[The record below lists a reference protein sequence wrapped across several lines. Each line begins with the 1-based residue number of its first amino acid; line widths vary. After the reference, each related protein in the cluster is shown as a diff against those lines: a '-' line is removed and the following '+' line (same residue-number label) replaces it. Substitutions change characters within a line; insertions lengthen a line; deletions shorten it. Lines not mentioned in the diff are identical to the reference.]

1 MNASVKLIE
10 LVLPATVGLKSEVPE
25 EHPSAQ
31 ILGTQRLGSG
41 VVVDPAGL
49 VLTVNYVVLGA
60 HSVEV
65 TLLDDTAV
73 EGKVVAQDFAS
84 GVAIVEISTAG
95 LPAGLSALKVS
106 PSADL
111 HVGQETFIV
120 AAAGENKRRAND
132 GAITSVG
139 PFDAYWEYSLERA
152 ITTTAMNPGLG
163 GAPLLDSLGRVV
175 GIVSLDLGEVGRF
188 TMAIPMD
195 PYLEHRDELLR
206 HGRRVTRPSRAW
218 VGFYCYAFREH
229 VVIAGVLPGAPGEQ
243 AGLKA
248 GDVVLAVDGER
259 ITGRHELYDT
269 LWKHRAGAPIQ
280 FRVFRNNQIA
290 EVTVLSGDAEEFFA

>member
-10 LVLPATVGLKSEVPE
+10 LVLPATVALKTEVPD

-49 VLTVNYVVLGA
+49 ILTVNYVVLGA
-60 HSVEV
+60 ASVEV
-65 TLLDDTAV
+65 TLLDDTTTA
-73 EGKVVAQDFAS
+73 GKVVAQDFAS
-84 GVAIVEISTAG
+84 GIAIVEINVPPLA
-95 LPAGLSALKVS
+95 ALKLCKS
-106 PSADL
+106 TDL
-111 HVGQETFIV
+111 QVGQEIFIV
-120 AAAGENKRRAND
+120 AAAGENKRRANS

-163 GAPLLDSLGRVV
+163 GAPLLDSLGRVA

-188 TMAIPMD
+188 TLAIPAD

-218 VGFYCYAFREH
+218 VGFYCYTFREH

-248 GDVVLAVDGER
+248 GDVVLAVNGER
-259 ITGRHELYDT
+259 ITGRHELYDI
-269 LWKHRAGAPIQ
+269 LWKRRAGELIHFQ
-280 FRVFRNNQIA
+280 VFRNNQ
-290 EVTVLSGDAEEFFA
+290 VTQVAVPSANAEEFFA

>member
-10 LVLPATVGLKSEVPE
+10 LVLPATVALQTEVPD

-31 ILGTQRLGSG
+31 ILGTQRLGTG
-41 VVVDPAGL
+41 VVIDPAGL
-49 VLTVNYVVLGA
+49 ILTVNYIVLGA
-60 HSVEV
+60 RTVEV
-65 TLLDDTAV
+65 TLLDDTTT

-84 GVAIVEISTAG
+84 GLAVVEISATPLAV
-95 LPAGLSALKVS
+95 LKLH
-106 PSADL
+106 PSTDL
-111 HVGQETFIV
+111 RVGQEIFIV
-120 AAAGENKRRAND
+120 SAAGENKRRANN

-163 GAPLLDSLGRVV
+163 GAPLLDTMGRVA

-188 TMAIPMD
+188 TLAIPAD

-218 VGFYCYAFREH
+218 VGFYCYTFREH

-248 GDVVLAVDGER
+248 GDVVLAVNGER
-259 ITGRHELYDT
+259 ISGPHELYNI
-269 LWKHRAGAPIQ
+269 LWKYRAGELIQ
-280 FRVFRNNQIA
+280 FRVFRNNQ
-290 EVTVLSGDAEEFFA
+290 VTQVAVPSADAEAFFA

>member
-10 LVLPATVGLKSEVPE
+10 LVLPATVALKTEVPD

-49 VLTVNYVVLGA
+49 ILTVNYVVLGA
-60 HSVEV
+60 ASVEV
-65 TLLDDTAV
+65 TLLDDTTTA
-73 EGKVVAQDFAS
+73 GKVVAQDFAS
-84 GVAIVEISTAG
+84 GIAIVEISVPPLA
-95 LPAGLSALKVS
+95 ALKLCKS
-106 PSADL
+106 TDL
-111 HVGQETFIV
+111 QVGQEVFIV
-120 AAAGENKRRAND
+120 AAAGENKRRANS

-163 GAPLLDSLGRVV
+163 GAPLLDSLGRIA

-188 TMAIPMD
+188 TLAIPAD

-218 VGFYCYAFREH
+218 VGFYCYTFREH

-248 GDVVLAVDGER
+248 GDVVLAVNGER
-259 ITGRHELYDT
+259 ITGRHELYDI
-269 LWKHRAGAPIQ
+269 LWKRRAGELIHFQ
-280 FRVFRNNQIA
+280 VFRNNQ
-290 EVTVLSGDAEEFFA
+290 VTQVAVPSANAEEFFA